1 MPEENGR
8 KEGAMSLGRIL
19 VVDDEEDVR
28 KSIRITLTKA
38 GYDVREAEDGD
49 QAITLIRSDDN
60 PFKVGLIICDILM
73 PKVNGM
79 EAIAFFRQEFPS
91 VPVIVLT
98 AKPELAGA
106 TQLFKQGIVDYLEK
120 PISPDKL
127 IQVVH
132 KSIKKNV
139 FTGPE

>member
-1 MPEENGR
+1 
-8 KEGAMSLGRIL
+8 
-19 VVDDEEDVR
+19 
-28 KSIRITLTKA
+28 
-38 GYDVREAEDGD
+38 
-49 QAITLIRSDDN
+49 
-60 PFKVGLIICDILM
+60 M

-98 AKPELAGA
+98 GKPELAGA

-132 KSIKKNV
+132 KSIKKDV
-139 FTGPE
+139 FKDPY